1 LELITEKY
9 CRLKGVKKMDINVL
23 VPDFMVFSL
32 AGASLSIAA
41 YSAFREN
48 SDDKKLLLI
57 IASCFSCAFLV
68 IFILS
73 FITMDNL
80 NTLPHTLVL
89 IFYILI
95 FMAILSI
102 IGFIIHRLTVDQKV
116 KDDELD
122 SAIDIIESSKDGL
135 DSFISLLESKKR

>member
-1 LELITEKY
+1 
-9 CRLKGVKKMDINVL
+9 MDITAL
-23 VPDFMVFSL
+23 IPEFLVFSL
-32 AGASLSIAA
+32 AGASLSITA

-73 FITMDNL
+73 FVTMDNL
-80 NTLPHTLVL
+80 NTLPYTLAL
-89 IFYILI
+89 IFYTLI

-102 IGFIIHRLTVDQKV
+102 IGFIIHRLRVDQKV
-116 KDDELD
+116 KDNELD

>member
-1 LELITEKY
+1 
-9 CRLKGVKKMDINVL
+9 MDITAL
-23 VPDFMVFSL
+23 IPEFMVFSL

-41 YSAFREN
+41 YSAFRDKN
-48 SDDKKLLLI
+48 DDKKLLLI
-57 IASCFSCAFLV
+57 IAGCFSSAFLV
-68 IFILS
+68 IFILA
-73 FITMDNL
+73 FVTMDNMD
-80 NTLPHTLVL
+80 TLPYALTS

-102 IGFIIHRLTVDQKV
+102 IGFIIHRLRVDQGV

-135 DSFISLLESKKR
+135 DSFIALLESRKR

>member
-1 LELITEKY
+1 
-9 CRLKGVKKMDINVL
+9 MDITAL
-23 VPDFMVFSL
+23 IPEFLVFSL

-41 YSAFREN
+41 YSAFRDKN
-48 SDDKKLLLI
+48 DDKKLLLI
-57 IASCFSCAFLV
+57 ISGCFSSAFLV
-68 IFILS
+68 IFILA

-80 NTLPHTLVL
+80 NNLPYTLALT
-89 IFYILI
+89 FYILI

-102 IGFIIHRLTVDQKV
+102 IGFIIHRLMVDQKV

-135 DSFISLLESKKR
+135 DSFINLLESRKR

>member
-1 LELITEKY
+1 
-9 CRLKGVKKMDINVL
+9 MDISHLIPELLVL
-23 VPDFMVFSL
+23 SL

-41 YSAFREN
+41 YSAFRDVNE
-48 SDDKKLLLI
+48 DKKLLLV
-57 IASCFSCAFLV
+57 IASCFSFAFLV
-68 IFILS
+68 IFILA
-73 FITMDNL
+73 FMTMDSL
-80 NTLPHTLVL
+80 NTFSYILAL

-102 IGFIIHRLTVDQKV
+102 IGFVIHRLRADQKF

-135 DSFISLLESKKR
+135 DSLIRLMESQK

>member
-1 LELITEKY
+1 
-9 CRLKGVKKMDINVL
+9 MDINAL
-23 VPDFMVFSL
+23 IPEFLVFSL
-32 AGASLSIAA
+32 AGASLSITA
-41 YSAFREN
+41 YSAFRDKN
-48 SDDKKLLLI
+48 DDKKLLLI

-68 IFILS
+68 VFILS
-73 FITMDNL
+73 FIMLDNL
-80 NTLPHTLVL
+80 NNFPYILAL

-102 IGFIIHRLTVDQKV
+102 IGFIIHRLRVDQKV

-135 DSFISLLESKKR
+135 DSFISLLESQNNKQRKTY

>member
-1 LELITEKY
+1 
-9 CRLKGVKKMDINVL
+9 MDITAL
-23 VPDFMVFSL
+23 IPEFLVFSL
-32 AGASLSIAA
+32 TGASLSIAA
-41 YSAFREN
+41 YSAFRDKN
-48 SDDKKLLLI
+48 DDKKLLLI
-57 IASCFSCAFLV
+57 TASCFSCSFLV
-68 IFILS
+68 IFILA

-80 NTLPHTLVL
+80 DTLPYTLAL

-102 IGFIIHRLTVDQKV
+102 IGFIIHRLMVDQKV

-135 DSFISLLESKKR
+135 DSFINLLKSRNK

>member
-1 LELITEKY
+1 MDVNILI
-9 CRLKGVKKMDINVL
+9 
-23 VPDFMVFSL
+23 PDFLVFSL

-41 YSAFREN
+41 YSAFRDKN
-48 SDDKKLLLI
+48 DDKKLLLI
-57 IASCFSCAFLV
+57 IAGCFSCAFLV

-80 NTLPHTLVL
+80 NTLPYILVL
-89 IFYILI
+89 VFYILI

-102 IGFIIHRLTVDQKV
+102 IGFIVHRLRIDQRF

-135 DSFISLLESKKR
+135 DSFISLLEFRKE

>member
-1 LELITEKY
+1 MDVNILI
-9 CRLKGVKKMDINVL
+9 
-23 VPDFMVFSL
+23 PDFLVFSL
-32 AGASLSIAA
+32 AGASLSITA
-41 YSAFREN
+41 YSAFRDKN
-48 SDDKKLLLI
+48 DDKKLLLI
-57 IASCFSCAFLV
+57 IAGCFSCAFLV

-80 NTLPHTLVL
+80 NTLPYILVL
-89 IFYILI
+89 VFYILI

-102 IGFIIHRLTVDQKV
+102 IGFIVHRLRIDQRF

-135 DSFISLLESKKR
+135 DSFISLLEFRKE